1 MYAVTQLFDKEG
13 NMETIFFTGIVCI
26 ILIVIAVTDAR
37 QKKISEYTFGSF
49 VCSCDIFRSCLYGN
63 DVERQNCGRSSV
75 SAILLAV
82 TWIRRGAFGAGDVK
96 LMAVSGLLL
105 GTGKN
110 LTAFLF
116 AVVIAAAYC
125 LPGIILGDRK
135 STSEIA
141 FGPFLCM
148 RMPLSFGREI
158 YTVVY
163 ELNDKEKTDR

>member
-1 MYAVTQLFDKEG
+1 MFCMLLHSCLTKRGD
-13 NMETIFFTGIVCI
+13 METIFFTGIVCI

-37 QKKISEYTFGSF
+37 QKKIPNILLGALCVAAIFSAVVYPEMTWKDRIVGS
-49 VCSCDIFRSCLYGN
+49 V
-63 DVERQNCGRSSV
+63 SV

-116 AVVIAAAYC
+116 AVVMATVYC
-125 LPGIILGDRK
+125 LPGVIWGDRK

-148 RMPLSFGREI
+148 GIVLSIFFG
-158 YTVVY
+158 
-163 ELNDKEKTDR
+163 EKFIQWYMS

>member
-1 MYAVTQLFDKEG
+1 
-13 NMETIFFTGIVCI
+13 MENIFLTGMVCI
-26 ILIVIAVTDAR
+26 ILIAIAVTDAR
-37 QKKISEYTFGSF
+37 QKRIPNVLLGGLCVAAIFSLVVCPEMTWKDRIAGS
-49 VCSCDIFRSCLYGN
+49 V
-63 DVERQNCGRSSV
+63 SV

-82 TWIRRGAFGAGDVK
+82 TWIRRGAFGAGDIK

-116 AVVIAAAYC
+116 AVVMATVYC
-125 LPGIILGDRK
+125 LPGVIWGDRK

-148 RMPLSFGREI
+148 GIVLSIFFG
-158 YTVVY
+158 
-163 ELNDKEKTDR
+163 EKFIQWYMS

>member
-13 NMETIFFTGIVCI
+13 RYGNHFFYRNSLYYFNSDCSDRCT
-26 ILIVIAVTDAR
+26 A
-37 QKKISEYTFGSF
+37 KKDSEYTLGALCVAAIFSAVVYPEMTWKDRIVGS
-49 VCSCDIFRSCLYGN
+49 V
-63 DVERQNCGRSSV
+63 SV

-116 AVVIAAAYC
+116 AVVMATVYC
-125 LPGIILGDRK
+125 LPGVIWGDRK

-148 RMPLSFGREI
+148 GIVLSIFFG
-158 YTVVY
+158 
-163 ELNDKEKTDR
+163 EKFIQWYMS